1 MKITCKEYN
10 PGMDVNVSNKLN
22 AFFTNYRASTY
33 KKGEIFLRAGDNPNS
48 VFYLKEGRVKK
59 YAISH
64 KGEEVVVNIF
74 RPISFFPMD
83 LVFTGEENSYY
94 YEAITDCKVWK
105 APPEEVKE
113 FLKSEPDVLYD
124 LLSRVFKG
132 TGGLEKR
139 MMTLMAGSA
148 YARLLTELIIQTKR
162 FGRKI
167 TIKDNKRNDSREVM
181 INEIE
186 MASQTGLTR
195 ETVSRAM
202 KVLKKKGLVTFSQ
215 NHLIVISLE
224 DLEKELVE
232 VD

>member
-1 MKITCKEYN
+1 
-10 PGMDVNVSNKLN
+10 MDENLSNKIN
-22 AFFTNYRASTY
+22 NFFIKYRASTY
-33 KKGEIFLRAGDNPNS
+33 KKGEILLRAGDNPNS
-48 VFYLKEGRVKK
+48 VFYLREGRVKK

-74 RPISFFPMD
+74 RPVSFFPMD
-83 LVFTGEENSYY
+83 LVLTGEENSYY
-94 YEAITDCKVWK
+94 YEAIVDCEVWK
-105 APPEEVKE
+105 APPDEVTK
-113 FLKSEPDVLYD
+113 FLKEEPDVLYD

-139 MMTLMAGSA
+139 LMTLMAGSA
-148 YARLLTELIIQTKR
+148 YARLLTEIIIQTKR
-162 FGRKI
+162 FGKKI
-167 TIKDNKRNDSREVM
+167 ITEDKNSRDSFEVM
-181 INEIE
+181 INEID

-215 NHLIVISLE
+215 NRLMIHSLE
-224 DLEKELVE
+224 GLEKEVAE

>member
-1 MKITCKEYN
+1 
-10 PGMDVNVSNKLN
+10 
-22 AFFTNYRASTY
+22 
-33 KKGEIFLRAGDNPNS
+33 
-48 VFYLKEGRVKK
+48 
-59 YAISH
+59 
-64 KGEEVVVNIF
+64 
-74 RPISFFPMD
+74 
-83 LVFTGEENSYY
+83 
-94 YEAITDCKVWK
+94 
-105 APPEEVKE
+105 
-113 FLKSEPDVLYD
+113 
-124 LLSRVFKG
+124 
-132 TGGLEKR
+132 
-139 MMTLMAGSA
+139 MTLMAGSA

>member
-1 MKITCKEYN
+1 
-10 PGMDVNVSNKLN
+10 
-22 AFFTNYRASTY
+22 
-33 KKGEIFLRAGDNPNS
+33 
-48 VFYLKEGRVKK
+48 
-59 YAISH
+59 
-64 KGEEVVVNIF
+64 
-74 RPISFFPMD
+74 MD

>member
-10 PGMDVNVSNKLN
+10 PGMDENVSNKLN

-124 LLSRVFKG
+124 LLSRVF
-132 TGGLEKR
+132 
-139 MMTLMAGSA
+139 
-148 YARLLTELIIQTKR
+148 
-162 FGRKI
+162 
-167 TIKDNKRNDSREVM
+167 
-181 INEIE
+181 
-186 MASQTGLTR
+186 
-195 ETVSRAM
+195 
-202 KVLKKKGLVTFSQ
+202 
-215 NHLIVISLE
+215 
-224 DLEKELVE
+224 
-232 VD
+232 